1 MQIPF
6 YPYKYSKI
14 TNKKKKKKTYFCT
27 RWYAQYQLKPL
38 KLAGMP
44 SMTGI

>member
-14 TNKKKKKKTYFCT
+14 TTQKKKKTYFCAG
-27 RWYAQYQLKPL
+27 WYAQYQLKPL